1 MTRASEEKRT
11 RKPRERRQPAGDL
24 SKETNTPA
32 DTGGEIIQ
40 DEQAPKMEARYQEY
54 YGPVFLDSYT
64 ADNQG
69 SYFYVDD
76 PGKLPE
82 RAVAVRVPP
91 HLPAIASLLA
101 TAFNGGQKV
110 LVAPG
115 HRWWLGQNKLAW
127 TIWAA
132 KISY

>member
-1 MTRASEEKRT
+1 MTRASEEKQT
-11 RKPRERRQPAGDL
+11 RKPRERRQPSGDF

-32 DTGGEIIQ
+32 DTGEEIIQ
-40 DEQAPKMEARYQEY
+40 DEQAPKLRSQRKEF
-54 YGPVFLDSYT
+54 YGPVFIDSYT
-64 ADNQG
+64 ADSQG

-76 PGKLPE
+76 PAKLPE
-82 RAVAVRVPP
+82 RAIAVRVPP
-91 HLPAIASLLA
+91 HLPAVASLLA

-127 TIWAA
+127 TIYKA